1 MQSTNKI
8 KQIKYTRFG
17 KVKYCYSL
25 NMEIFYETYTD
36 CNDEINPIEMPNDK
50 LKIAITEFLK
60 KES

>member
-1 MQSTNKI
+1 
-8 KQIKYTRFG
+8 
-17 KVKYCYSL
+17 
-25 NMEIFYETYTD
+25 MEIFYETYTD